1 MNETNRQQGWVETTT
16 LSAGVL
22 IVLAI
27 FAMANYL
34 SMRHYQR
41 FDATSSK
48 LYTLSEKTENVLRDL
63 DRDIDLVV
71 LLNPASELYTAI
83 DELLDRYV
91 AANPARLERRD
102 LDAARDL
109 LELQQLI
116 DRYGIERDNV
126 IIVASEDDK
135 RVIGEFELA
144 TYDYSGAQMGQP
156 PAIDEL
162 KGEQQITSAIL
173 SLVEAEKPKLVFTTG
188 HGEARLEPEL
198 GDARSL
204 SQARDLLGKDN
215 FDIEEWSSLGQDA
228 VPEGTDLLVVAGPT
242 TNFLEPELQ
251 LFSEYLESGGRM
263 LLLLDPVFNA
273 DGTALVELGLADWL
287 AGYGVELRQ
296 DLVIDPSS
304 DLPFFGAETLFTDS
318 YGNHPIVD
326 SLEQTRT
333 RVLLP
338 LVRSVAASDA
348 PPANVE
354 LTELVLT
361 SEAGWAETD
370 LVNLDQVAPDDG
382 TDRLGP
388 VPIAVAATI
397 ASATEANEAIEATD
411 DGALA
416 PSETGDVAT
425 GDIGGDVQSGDV
437 QSGDVQSGDAPP
449 ASSESDD
456 SRLVVFGD
464 LDFAS
469 DAQLAN
475 GANGVLLLN
484 AFNWLV
490 EREQLIEIEAR
501 KPEKTRLTMA
511 GGELTSLYLI
521 VLLMMPG
528 AAIITGVWIAMQR
541 RR

>member
-1 MNETNRQQGWVETTT
+1 MSEQKQSTGQPKGWVETTT

-22 IVLAI
+22 IVLLI
-27 FAMANYL
+27 FVMANYL

-41 FDATSSK
+41 FDATGSK

-71 LLNPASELYTAI
+71 LLNPASEVYTAV

-91 AANPARLERRD
+91 AVNPSRLERRD

-109 LELQQLI
+109 LELQQLV
-116 DRYGIERDNV
+116 DQYGIERDNV
-126 IIVASEDDK
+126 IIVASQDDR

-156 PAIDEL
+156 PAIDEF

-173 SLVEAEKPKLVFTTG
+173 SLVEAQKPKLVFTTG
-188 HGEARLEPEL
+188 HGEAQLEP

-215 FDIEEWSSLGQDA
+215 FEIEEWSSLGQDA
-228 VPEGTDLLVVAGPT
+228 VPDGTDLLVVAGPT

-251 LFSEYLESGGRM
+251 LFSDYLDAGGRM
-263 LLLLDPVFNA
+263 LLLLDPVFNN
-273 DGTALVELGLADWL
+273 DGTALVDLGFAGWL
-287 AGYGVELRQ
+287 DTYGVELRQ

-304 DLPFFGAETLFTDS
+304 ELPFFGAETLFTDS
-318 YGNHPIVD
+318 YGTHPIVE

-338 LVRSVAASDA
+338 LVRSVAASDV
-348 PPANVE
+348 PPAHVE
-354 LTELVLT
+354 VAELVLT

-370 LVNLDQVAPDDG
+370 LVNLDQVAPDEG
-382 TDRLGP
+382 VDRVGP

-397 ASATEANEAIEATD
+397 TTSTIPPSTSAPTPAATTD
-411 DGALA
+411 DQST
-416 PSETGDVAT
+416 SEPTD
-425 GDIGGDVQSGDV
+425 D
-437 QSGDVQSGDAPP
+437 P
-449 ASSESDD
+449 AASNTSDD
-456 SRLVVFGD
+456 AEPSAADASRLVVFGD

-469 DAQLAN
+469 DAQLGN

-528 AAIITGVWIAMQR
+528 AAIITGIWVAMQR